1 MTVPQITSL
10 GRKTLVLPHCWVCDS
25 RFKTSTPPGP
35 ANKEEHHI
43 FPRNAGGTDGPLVS
57 LCDTDHST
65 LHKIAKRVQT
75 KRAFRDLLIG
85 RSEQGQKRLVWLALM
100 VVKAEQSVE
109 GDVNKRLVNTVS
121 LSKTETAMMKR
132 LQSIYP
138 KLGRSEIFSL
148 ALRRLYTAHFGNTK

>member
-1 MTVPQITSL
+1 MSVPQMNSL
-10 GRKTLVLPHCWVCDS
+10 GRKTLVLPNCWVCQV
-25 RFKTSTPPGP
+25 RFKTSVPPGP

-65 LHKIAKRVQT
+65 LHKIAKRVQA
-75 KRAFRDLLIG
+75 KKAFRDLLIG
-85 RSEQGQKRLVWLALM
+85 RDHQGQQRLVWLALM

-109 GDVNKRLVNTVS
+109 GDSNKRLRNSVS
-121 LSKTETAMMKR
+121 LSKAETQMMKR
-132 LQSIYP
+132 LQSAYP

-148 ALRRLYTAHFGNTK
+148 ALRRLYKAHFGSPT